1 MHRRCDTQLARSD
14 QLLQNGAS
22 REQQRGGVFGI
33 LYGDG
38 LHERCILG
46 GVRSLACRD
55 FGNGGPNIGERGGEV
70 SELRIIYGPFD
81 GAAFGMTQNN
91 NRFGTGQFGRE
102 FQATNDIGV
111 DEIPGDAGAE
121 DIADLL
127 IEDQFRRHS
136 AIDAPNNGRERR
148 LSRGGRPNLRHQI
161 AVNAATA
168 DEAGIA
174 VLEPLQRAA

>member
-1 MHRRCDTQLARSD
+1 MHSRCDTQLARGH

-55 FGNGGPNIGERGGEV
+55 FGNGGANIGERGGEV
-70 SELRIIYGPFD
+70 SELRIIHGPLD

-91 NRFGTGQFGRE
+91 DRFGTGQFGRE

-111 DEIPGDAGAE
+111 DEIPCDARTE

-127 IEDQFRRHS
+127 IEDQFRRYA

-148 LSRGGRPNLRHQI
+148 LPRRGRPNLRHQI

-174 VLEPLQRAA
+174 VLEPLQRTA